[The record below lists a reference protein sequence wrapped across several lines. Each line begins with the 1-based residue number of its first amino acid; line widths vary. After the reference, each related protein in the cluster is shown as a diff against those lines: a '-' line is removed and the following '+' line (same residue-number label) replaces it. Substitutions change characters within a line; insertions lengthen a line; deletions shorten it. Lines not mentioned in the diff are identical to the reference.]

1 MVIDGLMMI
10 MTMMMVIWAEY
21 ESLVREVRPDQATC
35 HDTAHQPVPRHG
47 QAHTSNHTSAMWCK
61 FVHSLSSQR
70 RDLDFYKSGPTDSVT
85 DVSPRPASREIT
97 R

>member
-1 MVIDGLMMI
+1 MSVVSARSGLTRRLA
-10 MTMMMVIWAEY
+10 MTRLISQRRAMARLILATIP
-21 ESLVREVRPDQATC
+21 RPLAT
-35 HDTAHQPVPRHG
+35 TAM
-47 QAHTSNHTSAMWCK
+47 SYK

-85 DVSPRPASREIT
+85 DVSPRSAPREIA